1 VLDHL
6 IYGVPVLADGVNQ
19 FESCFGVRAQPGG
32 KHQGLGT
39 HNALLGLGQST
50 YLEIIAPD
58 PDQPVP
64 AMPRPF
70 GLDSLA
76 GPRLVGWAIRC
87 DDIDARVARARAQGY
102 DPGDAVE
109 LQRTTAQG
117 ILLRWRLTPN
127 ALGGGPI
134 PFLIE
139 WGDAVHPSRSAPAGL
154 ALLSFHLEHPQ
165 PEVLA
170 RALGALAVEVTVVP
184 GATSR
189 LAARIDGP
197 RGPAD
202 LR

>member
-1 VLDHL
+1 MLDHL

-102 DPGDAVE
+102 DPGTQSSSSGPPPKGSCCGGVSPPTHSVAAPSPSSSSGVMPSI
-109 LQRTTAQG
+109 RPG
-117 ILLRWRLTPN
+117 RRP
-127 ALGGGPI
+127 LG
-134 PFLIE
+134 
-139 WGDAVHPSRSAPAGL
+139 
-154 ALLSFHLEHPQ
+154 
-165 PEVLA
+165 
-170 RALGALAVEVTVVP
+170 
-184 GATSR
+184 
-189 LAARIDGP
+189 
-197 RGPAD
+197 
-202 LR
+202 

>member
-1 VLDHL
+1 MLDHL
-6 IYGVPVLADGVNQ
+6 IYGVPVLADGVDQ
-19 FESCFGVRAQPGG
+19 LEPRLGVRAQPGG

-50 YLEIIAPD
+50 YLEVIAPD

-64 AMPRPF
+64 ALPRPF
-70 GLDSLA
+70 GLDSLDR
-76 GPRLVGWAIRC
+76 PRLVGWAIRC
-87 DDIDARVARARAQGY
+87 DDIDARVAQARAQGY

-117 ILLRWRLTPN
+117 TPLRWRLTPN

-134 PFLIE
+134 PFLID

-154 ALLSFHLEHPQ
+154 TLLSFHLEHPQ
-165 PEVLA
+165 PEVLTQ
-170 RALGALAVEVTVVP
+170 ALGALAAEVAVVP
-184 GATSR
+184 GPTSR

-197 RGPAD
+197 GGPAA
-202 LR
+202 L